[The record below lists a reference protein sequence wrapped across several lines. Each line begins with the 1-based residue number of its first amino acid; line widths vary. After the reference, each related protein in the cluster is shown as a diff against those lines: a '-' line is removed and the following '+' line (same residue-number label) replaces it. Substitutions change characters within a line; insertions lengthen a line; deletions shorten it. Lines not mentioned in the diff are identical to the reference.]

1 MEELWQKNFINCEL
15 GDKRLNERALRIGKG
30 LSEGFGK
37 GLSEIFGGRRELK
50 RAYEFLGMQKQNLT
64 R

>member
-1 MEELWQKNFINCEL
+1 MEELWEKNFRNCEL

-30 LSEGFGK
+30 LSKGFGK
-37 GLSEIFGGRRELK
+37 GLAEIFGVRKELK
-50 RAYEFLGMQKQNLT
+50 RAYEFLGMKKQNLT